1 MDKVE
6 LLAPAGSLDKLKM
19 AIKYG
24 ADAVYIGGEEFS
36 LRAAAENFTI
46 ENIKEGLDFAH
57 ERGKKVYV
65 ALNII
70 PRNGDLPVIAE
81 YAKKLYNLG
90 ADAVIVSDLGAFS
103 IIRETVPELPI
114 HVSTQANNVN
124 YQSCNMWY
132 KMGASRIVLARE
144 VYMDEI
150 KAIREN
156 LPEECEIEAFVHGAM
171 CMSYS
176 GRCLLSNF
184 LTNRESNRGECAQP
198 CRWKYYLMEEKRPGQ
213 YMPIMED
220 ESGTFIFNSKDL
232 CMIKHIPALIESG
245 VKSFKIEGRV
255 KSEYYVSTVVKA
267 YRDAIDAYYRDP
279 ENYKFDNRWFEEL
292 KKVSHREYSEG
303 FYFGKPEQIYTYG
316 SYVRNYDIV
325 GMVMDFDETT
335 GIATIQQRNRFY
347 KGDTV
352 EFLPPVGDFF
362 EHTVDYLKNA
372 EGEDI
377 DVAPH
382 PQMTLKM
389 KLLRPVERDTIVRK
403 AVAIDK
409 NGTDSRKN

>member
-1 MDKVE
+1 
-6 LLAPAGSLDKLKM
+6 
-19 AIKYG
+19 
-24 ADAVYIGGEEFS
+24 
-36 LRAAAENFTI
+36 
-46 ENIKEGLDFAH
+46 
-57 ERGKKVYV
+57 
-65 ALNII
+65 
-70 PRNGDLPVIAE
+70 
-81 YAKKLYNLG
+81 
-90 ADAVIVSDLGAFS
+90 
-103 IIRETVPELPI
+103 
-114 HVSTQANNVN
+114 
-124 YQSCNMWY
+124 
-132 KMGASRIVLARE
+132 
-144 VYMDEI
+144 
-150 KAIREN
+150 
-156 LPEECEIEAFVHGAM
+156 
-171 CMSYS
+171 
-176 GRCLLSNF
+176 
-184 LTNRESNRGECAQP
+184 
-198 CRWKYYLMEEKRPGQ
+198 MEEKRPGQ

-325 GMVMDFDETT
+325 GMVTDFDETT

-362 EHTVDYLKNA
+362 EHTVDYLKND